1 MQRYNIFSQ
10 VHKGLRALLYH
21 TANTLQQTDFGNA
34 HEADPVMKQV
44 TDAMD
49 LFDRHAIS
57 EDNFIHPAI
66 ERFEP
71 GVTALFREK
80 HREQQVLGNR
90 IRTLVQMFIHNFSTE
105 ERVLLGGAVRF
116 AFVEFLT
123 ARLEQM
129 AKEEDVLN
137 NLLWANY
144 SDEELRATTRQIV
157 AQMAPAEMGKFC
169 RWMLHGLN
177 NSEII
182 AWLKEVRN
190 NATGCVFN
198 DLLSAAANELPESRW
213 MVIKESLVDGAM
225 VA

>member
-21 TANTLQQTDFGNA
+21 TASSLQQTDFSSA

-44 TDAMD
+44 TDVLD
-49 LFDRHAIS
+49 LFDQHATS
-57 EDNFIHPAI
+57 EEIFILPAI
-66 ERFEP
+66 ERLEP
-71 GVTALFREK
+71 GVAALFREE
-80 HREQQVLGNR
+80 HRKVQVPGNR

-123 ARLEQM
+123 THLQQM

-144 SDEELRATTRQIV
+144 SDEELRAITRQIV
-157 AQMAPAEMGKFC
+157 AQIAPEDLAKFS
-169 RWMLHGLN
+169 RWMLQGLN

-182 AWLKEVRN
+182 AWLKQVRN
-190 NATGCVFN
+190 NAAGCVFN
-198 DLLSAAANELPESRW
+198 DLFSAAAKELPDSRW
-213 MVIKESLVDGAM
+213 VIIKESLVDGAM